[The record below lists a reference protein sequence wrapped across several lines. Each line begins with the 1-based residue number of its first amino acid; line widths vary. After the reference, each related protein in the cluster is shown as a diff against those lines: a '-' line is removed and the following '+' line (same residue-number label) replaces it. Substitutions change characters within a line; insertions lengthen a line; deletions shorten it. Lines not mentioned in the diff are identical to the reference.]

1 MYDAIKIIG
10 LAGDA
15 RDDYSRDAL
24 AATVSTAA
32 TSTQNGHNPK
42 RDSHHAYAV
51 IRWPPCT
58 RATRTPLVW
67 RDSKSVTRPKR
78 SITAVAPVFV
88 ARNIGLSN
96 SRARIRLICRC

>member
-1 MYDAIKIIG
+1 MYIAIKIIG

-15 RDDYSRDAL
+15 IDDYSRDAL
-24 AATVSTAA
+24 PATVSTAA

-51 IRWPPCT
+51 ISLLPCT
-58 RATRTPLVW
+58 CATRAPLVC
-67 RDSKSVTRPKR
+67 RGNKSVTRPKR

-88 ARNIGLSN
+88 ARSIGLSN
-96 SRARIRLICRC
+96 SRARIPL